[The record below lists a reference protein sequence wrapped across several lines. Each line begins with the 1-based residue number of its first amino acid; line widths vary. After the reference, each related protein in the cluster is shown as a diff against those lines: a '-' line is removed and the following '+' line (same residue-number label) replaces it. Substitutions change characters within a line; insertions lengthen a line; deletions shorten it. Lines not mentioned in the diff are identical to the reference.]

1 MFLICII
8 RKHALYLLVTVGG
21 QSPIVILSVFAPMV
35 RLSRTTHGAKKQEM
49 TEQQL
54 QAKIF
59 QWMWNHRS
67 ETRRKF
73 FHVANELPTDAE
85 YVLSTVAKHL
95 SPTPRWFAILRETIR
110 KRIGIFLSRRRAS
123 GVVAGIPDMIL
134 IHQGRVFGFELKT
147 QTGKTSPEQ
156 EKVHAVWKED
166 GAPVYVIHSLEEF
179 QDVAER
185 ILSTKEVA
193 V

>member
-1 MFLICII
+1 
-8 RKHALYLLVTVGG
+8 
-21 QSPIVILSVFAPMV
+21 
-35 RLSRTTHGAKKQEM
+35 M
-49 TEQQL
+49 TEEQL

-59 QWMWNHRS
+59 QWMWNTHP

-85 YVLSTVAKHL
+85 YVLQTVQRHL

-123 GVVAGIPDMIL
+123 GVVPGIPDMIL
-134 IHQGRVFGFELKT
+134 VHSGRVYGFELKT
-147 QTGKTSPEQ
+147 ETGTVSKEQ

-166 GAPVYVIHSLEEF
+166 GTPVYVIRSLEEF
-179 QDVAER
+179 QQVVER
-185 ILSTKEVA
+185 ILEKEA
-193 V
+193 AA